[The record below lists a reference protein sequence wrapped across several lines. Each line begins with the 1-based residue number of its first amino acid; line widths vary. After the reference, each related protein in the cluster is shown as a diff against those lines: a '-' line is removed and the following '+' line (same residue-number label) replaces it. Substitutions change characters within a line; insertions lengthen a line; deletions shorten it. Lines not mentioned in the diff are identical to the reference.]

1 MKTNYSNRR
10 QPYSRAALRF
20 LLVLVA
26 VSLLSM
32 VFPVFAQGGT
42 ITGNVYKDFN
52 ASGTRTALAG
62 GPGTA
67 GEPGVAGVVVT
78 AFGATGATVG
88 TAVTNADGDYTLTV
102 SSADT
107 EVRLE
112 FGGLPTYL
120 RSGPFGGNSATTV
133 TFVPVPAAGVD
144 LALADPGEY
153 CHTGN
158 PDIAITCYDFGPAGG
173 VPGNNNP
180 SVTTFPYQ
188 SGSTSQAADSGAAGV
203 TDTTLASS
211 AAVGAT
217 WGVAYNRPY
226 GQLYVSAFTKRHV
239 GFGPAGPGG
248 IYVIDPATNAISTLI
263 TLAAGADPHDTLDYL
278 IDDTAW
284 NEVGRR
290 GLGDIDVSDDGRTL
304 YAVNFFTNTIQT
316 INIGVGGRTATLGA
330 SIPSP
335 APCAGARLGGLKYHR
350 GQLYYGVTCTSGT
363 LQSFVYRAGA
373 QVATIPLGYNRGKV
387 SEPLSGASNCQAVP
401 TGPNCGFWRPWATVP
416 TDNPGTAN
424 DIPAPLAFNQEFHP
438 QPLLMDIEFDAD
450 NFMIVGMMDRYGH
463 QSGFPIGGSA
473 AGGIFANREG
483 VSAGDIL
490 RLSPNGA
497 GTAWTLESNG
507 GDGRNITLGTGNNQG
522 PGGGEFYFHDLYELT
537 ASLHDEITLG
547 GLLHLAGAGEVVT
560 AAYDPSPEGDFYTSG
575 VIALSN
581 TTGQRTR
588 SIELIPAPPN
598 SPGTFGKAAG
608 LGDLEPICGPAP
620 LEIGNRV
627 WFDDNLNGVQDPGT
641 AEFPY
646 AGVTLNLYLDAN
658 CDGIGETLVGTV
670 TTNAAGEF
678 IFNDATIV
686 GGLIPGVTFWDG
698 NGDGVRQVTEPIGIL
713 PNRCYE
719 IRIEAPGNF
728 GPGDPLDG
736 FDEAVQTLFVTRRGG
751 GLGQRDNNGAER
763 IGVVT
768 SGLIRTGTFGEND
781 HTWDFGFT
789 DQPPPPP
796 VVPGDPGEPTLS
808 FPPNIAKSVAPP
820 FGAPGTTHT
829 WTIQVQN
836 PHDRDINNVAV
847 SDPVPS
853 QLTILSTSASAGNVS
868 VSGQVVYWSI
878 ETMNPGQTV
887 TITIQTRVNGNVAVP
902 FIIENTATLEN
913 GYIGS
918 ASARILSAGGLP
930 ATGERR
936 RP

>member
-1 MKTNYSNRR
+1 MKTSHPRGR
-10 QPYSRAALRF
+10 QQYSRIALRF

-120 RSGPFGGNSATTV
+120 RCRRICAPVPSVVIPPLPSPSYLSLPQVSISRWLIPASTATQATRISPSPATTS
-133 TFVPVPAAGVD
+133 A
-144 LALADPGEY
+144 
-153 CHTGN
+153 
-158 PDIAITCYDFGPAGG
+158 CYDFGPAGG
-173 VPGNNNP
+173 VPPNNNP

-188 SGSTSQAADSGAAGV
+188 SGSTSQVADSGAATVG
-203 TDTTLASS
+203 DTALASS
-211 AAVGAT
+211 AQVGAT

-248 IYVIDPATNAISTLI
+248 IYVIDPATNAISILI

-373 QVATIPLGYNRGKV
+373 QVATIPLNYDRGNV
-387 SEPLSGASNCQAVP
+387 SDPLSGSPQCQTIP

-424 DIPAPLAFNQEFHP
+424 DIPAPMAFNQEFHP

-473 AGGIFANREG
+473 AGGGLFANREG

-507 GDGRNITLGTGNNQG
+507 SDGRVITLGAGNNQG
-522 PGGGEFYFHDLYELT
+522 PGGGEFYFHDRYLLS
-537 ASLHDEITLG
+537 ASLHDG
-547 GLLHLAGAGEVVT
+547 PVSMMKSRWAV
-560 AAYDPSPEGDFYTSG
+560 Y
-575 VIALSN
+575 
-581 TTGQRTR
+581 
-588 SIELIPAPPN
+588 SI
-598 SPGTFGKAAG
+598 
-608 LGDLEPICGPAP
+608 
-620 LEIGNRV
+620 
-627 WFDDNLNGVQDPGT
+627 WQ
-641 AEFPY
+641 
-646 AGVTLNLYLDAN
+646 
-658 CDGIGETLVGTV
+658 
-670 TTNAAGEF
+670 
-678 IFNDATIV
+678 
-686 GGLIPGVTFWDG
+686 
-698 NGDGVRQVTEPIGIL
+698 
-713 PNRCYE
+713 
-719 IRIEAPGNF
+719 
-728 GPGDPLDG
+728 
-736 FDEAVQTLFVTRRGG
+736 
-751 GLGQRDNNGAER
+751 
-763 IGVVT
+763 
-768 SGLIRTGTFGEND
+768 
-781 HTWDFGFT
+781 
-789 DQPPPPP
+789 
-796 VVPGDPGEPTLS
+796 VPGKL
-808 FPPNIAKSVAPP
+808 
-820 FGAPGTTHT
+820 
-829 WTIQVQN
+829 
-836 PHDRDINNVAV
+836 
-847 SDPVPS
+847 
-853 QLTILSTSASAGNVS
+853 
-868 VSGQVVYWSI
+868 
-878 ETMNPGQTV
+878 
-887 TITIQTRVNGNVAVP
+887 
-902 FIIENTATLEN
+902 
-913 GYIGS
+913 
-918 ASARILSAGGLP
+918 
-930 ATGERR
+930 
-936 RP
+936 